1 MARAP
6 RIFVADDQ
14 ADVLEA
20 LRLLLKNEAYAA
32 ETFHAPDAFIGALRR
47 RTADAVLMDLNY
59 TRDTTSG
66 DEGLDTIARIRAF
79 DAYTPIVVMTAWGTI
94 ELAVWAL
101 RSERQPLDREYRQLV
116 RGRFR
121 KRDVRPREG
130 RVHGREDR
138 PRRPFRARRWGNAVS
153 RRDRQH
159 PGGAARAPIARPRRR
174 GGGA

>member
-32 ETFHAPDAFIGALRR
+32 ETFHEPDALIGALRV

-66 DEGLDTIARIRAF
+66 D
-79 DAYTPIVVMTAWGTI
+79 
-94 ELAVWAL
+94 
-101 RSERQPLDREYRQLV
+101 
-116 RGRFR
+116 
-121 KRDVRPREG
+121 
-130 RVHGREDR
+130 
-138 PRRPFRARRWGNAVS
+138 
-153 RRDRQH
+153 
-159 PGGAARAPIARPRRR
+159 
-174 GGGA
+174 